1 MTALATEESSST
13 SRRATSHDA
22 HFALIVAL
30 LVFVVG
36 VVSAVCVPAGAGL
49 DEPMHVAR
57 VEQIAEGKLLPL
69 EVDTEDLDTT
79 LVAPSSD
86 RYVAYGGQTDAALYE
101 LVARGNTVYFGIAVG
116 DESVDLAFPTW
127 EDERLSVEAEMG
139 EGAVTWIFPN
149 TAINSPVSYAPHV
162 LAYLAATSLT
172 SSPVAV
178 VIAMRLAGVLTLAM
192 AVWACLRLLPAGQ
205 CVFAAVALLPGG
217 ITVNSMVTADLM
229 AFACSSVYLCCLL
242 RMMLLGRAD
251 RLEWAVLWPSLL
263 CLCLCKMT
271 YAPLGLLLLCLPAM
285 DSSWRTP
292 GNLMRIGVVGFTSLG
307 AFLAW
312 YLLVHDVNTG
322 LMWSS
327 DIDPEAQ
334 ASYVLS
340 NPSSF
345 AWSAFVGV
353 LRADALVLGAWSS
366 HTFLASASW
375 PTALVLLV
383 AFVMEFRRLSDEG
396 SLGRRRSL
404 VVALSLLLVVG
415 IVVLLIYL
423 ALYLQFTPPGEW
435 LVKGVQTR
443 YFLPVVFPVLFALI
457 VVCVGCSSPKAERYP
472 LSARGLPAPSYVL
485 MTVLLAALSA
495 LTVFSVVWTVF

>member
-13 SRRATSHDA
+13 LRRATSHDG
-22 HFALIVAL
+22 HFALIVAV

-57 VEQIAEGKLLPL
+57 VEQIAEGKLIPQ

-101 LVARGNTVYFGIAVG
+101 LVARGNTVYFDAAEDGG
-116 DESVDLAFPTW
+116 QMGLAFPTW
-127 EDERLSVEAEMG
+127 EDERLSTDARMG
-139 EGAVTWIFPN
+139 EGTVTWIFPN

-172 SSPVAV
+172 SNPVAV
-178 VIAMRLAGVLTLAM
+178 VIAMRMAGVLTLTV

-205 CVFAAVALLPGG
+205 CAFAVVALLPVG

-242 RMMLLGRAD
+242 RMLLLGRAG

-263 CLCLCKMT
+263 CLCLCKTT

-285 DSSWRTP
+285 DSAWRTP
-292 GNLMRIGVVGFTSLG
+292 GSLMRIGAVGFTSLG

-327 DIDPEAQ
+327 DIDPDVQ

-340 NPSSF
+340 NPLSF
-345 AWSAFVGV
+345 AGTVFVGAM
-353 LRADALVLGAWSS
+353 RADTLVLSTWSS
-366 HTFLASASW
+366 YTMLFSASW
-375 PTALVLLV
+375 PTVLVLLV
-383 AFVMEFRRLSDEG
+383 AFVMEFRRLFDAG
-396 SLGRRRSL
+396 FLGRRRSL

-443 YFLPVVFPVLFALI
+443 YFLPVVFPVLFALM
-457 VVCVGCSSPKAERYP
+457 VVCVGCSSPRAERYP
-472 LSARGLPAPSYVL
+472 LSARGLPVSSYVL
-485 MTVLLAALSA
+485 MTVLMTALSA